1 MCGVPPSLSS
11 LLSVC
16 AIPYYNCHR
25 FANGQPTTQSK
36 EEHAK
41 GAFLIKEKSKSD
53 QSVHTQV
60 YSAERCR

>member
-1 MCGVPPSLSS
+1 MWGTSQFEFATVRLCYSLIQLPPF
-11 LLSVC
+11 C
-16 AIPYYNCHR
+16 KC
-25 FANGQPTTQSK
+25 QPTTQSK